1 MDDPNKFIQ
10 FKRPNKSYVYEKNRK
25 DILNKLNAIVGID
38 TTHDYFLLES
48 IDDAKKEEIIDLAE
62 DVKKYFAT
70 SKWMYFRYPDKP
82 KAFLSLLKY
91 IYKDMGYDIVMHATM
106 STKNKVS
113 HREVRVYVNKK

>member
-1 MDDPNKFIQ
+1 MKESNKFTQ
-10 FKRPNKSYVYEKNRK
+10 FKRPNKSYVYEENRK
-25 DILNKLNAIVGID
+25 DILNKLNIIVGID
-38 TTHDYFLLES
+38 DTHDYFLLKS
-48 IDDAKKEEIIDLAE
+48 INDAKKEEIINLAD

-106 STKNKVS
+106 SMTNGVS
-113 HREVRVYVNKK
+113 NREVRVYVNKK